1 MKTLKG
7 GRVATQIPKYRRRR
21 QMSIRDVVRLL
32 DFESNKAYWEWE
44 VGERTPSLA
53 NALRLS
59 FVLRCPV
66 EVLFFDLYDRLRKEL
81 REREQRFLLND
92 GREQSTLF

>member
-66 EVLFFDLYDRLRKEL
+66 EVLFFDLYDSLRRDL
-81 REREQRFLLND
+81 HEREQRLFPS
-92 GREQSTLF
+92 GCRQQRTLF